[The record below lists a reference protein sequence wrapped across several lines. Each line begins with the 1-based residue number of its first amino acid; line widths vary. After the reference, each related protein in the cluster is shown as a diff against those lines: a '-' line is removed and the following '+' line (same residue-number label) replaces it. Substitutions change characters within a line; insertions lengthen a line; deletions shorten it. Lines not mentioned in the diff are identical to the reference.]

1 MKTKKASQ
9 AIMEYFLIMV
19 VVVAITVI
27 GASLLMPK
35 IKTAADNYADN
46 RISLIATGSKDGN
59 ISQR

>member
-1 MKTKKASQ
+1 
-9 AIMEYFLIMV
+9 MEYFLIMV